1 MTTNSPG
8 QPLLGVGQAVVGME
22 PDTRRK
28 YADVL
33 RPASGIAK
41 PIPMKPIAYLHG
53 EPRIIWEEE
62 EVEHMIIKENLE
74 FVVIDKFSYG
84 WPEIQDLR
92 KLIPK
97 HCELRRECKIGL
109 LSNRH
114 VLIRA
119 SCLEDYVNLLSKSA
133 FYLLHRGLSYPM
145 RTLKWDPMFDP
156 EEETSTAIA
165 WISFPALP
173 PIFFVKEAVFSLA
186 DAVGK
191 PLQVDLATKNQTRP
205 SCTVKVEV
213 DLLSEF
219 PKRINVGVRKQSGEI
234 IEKWIRIKYDYVPK
248 YCMNCR
254 IQGHND
260 QECYVIH
267 PDLYPK
273 ASEAGE
279 DTTEQNKKEVKGIGA
294 HQRERRETNQHRG
307 QEDIHNQ
314 KHKKWGWERNKFDA
328 LRELEE
334 DGEDENPH
342 EKGNTKANHEVVV
355 ESTRKWVEEVFNEK
369 EKGGATCSKRES
381 DQSGS
386 NKENTK
392 KDVVPVH
399 IDLESHSVEKAKNNE
414 RDREDHGSTVGNI
427 WREEDEIF
435 EHEGSSNVL
444 EEGVKDLQELTN
456 EEKQQMRDTEEDVEL
471 DGNIDKVARDGDLS
485 PRQINNLKS
494 GMKKP
499 SIPLQVKT
507 RSNKESSR
515 GISL

>member
-1 MTTNSPG
+1 MAMTTNSPG

-74 FVVIDKFSYG
+74 FAVIGKFSYG

-109 LSNRH
+109 LSNMH

-156 EEETSTAIA
+156 EEEPSTAIA

-173 PIFFVKEAVFSLA
+173 PIFFVKEVVFSLA
-186 DAVGK
+186 AAVGK

-205 SCTVKVEV
+205 SCARVKVEV

-219 PKRINVGVRKQSGEI
+219 PKRINVGASG
-234 IEKWIRIKYDYVPK
+234 
-248 YCMNCR
+248 
-254 IQGHND
+254 
-260 QECYVIH
+260 
-267 PDLYPK
+267 
-273 ASEAGE
+273 AGE

-294 HQRERRETNQHRG
+294 HQREMRETNQHRG

-314 KHKKWGWERNKFDA
+314 KHKKWGWESRPGQSKTVQIWNPKQKQWEEGEGLTGNKFDA
-328 LRELEE
+328 LQELEE

-369 EKGGATCSKRES
+369 EKGGATGSKRES
-381 DQSGS
+381 DQLGS

-444 EEGVKDLQELTN
+444 QEGVKDLQELTN